1 MLFCNNKL
9 VSNRKYNE
17 YNIYF
22 EKIFINL
29 PSCQTKKCLK
39 NHVLTTSFEDTK
51 LHWLKQNMF
60 DISFNQNLIIPRS
73 CVLEFFTVSRFRR
86 ARIDCYKTGNGRT
99 ELPYKVK
106 VSISFCFSYITV
118 YQAYLESVR
127 NTVKLKN
134 KKRNNAIYLNP
145 SCKDWKWLPTKW
157 IALKTYCIKCQSTM

>member
-1 MLFCNNKL
+1 MSNKEMFKK
-9 VSNRKYNE
+9 SCIN
-17 YNIYF
+17 YF
-22 EKIFINL
+22 LWRHEVTLIETKHVWHIF
-29 PSCQTKKCLK
+29 
-39 NHVLTTSFEDTK
+39 
-51 LHWLKQNMF
+51 M
-60 DISFNQNLIIPRS
+60 QNLIIPRS

-118 YQAYLESVR
+118 YQAYFESVR

>member
-1 MLFCNNKL
+1 M
-9 VSNRKYNE
+9 
-17 YNIYF
+17 
-22 EKIFINL
+22 
-29 PSCQTKKCLK
+29 
-39 NHVLTTSFEDTK
+39 
-51 LHWLKQNMF
+51 
-60 DISFNQNLIIPRS
+60 QNLIIPRS

-134 KKRNNAIYLNP
+134 KKRNNAIY
-145 SCKDWKWLPTKW
+145 
-157 IALKTYCIKCQSTM
+157 